1 MPWEL
6 FAYKDCESRS
16 EAMLLEKKLKNLKSR
31 SKLFEFI
38 EKHKFFSFINNQ

>member
-16 EAMLLEKKLKNLKSR
+16 EAMLFEKKLKNLKSR

-38 EKHKFFSFINNQ
+38 KKYKFSSFTNNQ